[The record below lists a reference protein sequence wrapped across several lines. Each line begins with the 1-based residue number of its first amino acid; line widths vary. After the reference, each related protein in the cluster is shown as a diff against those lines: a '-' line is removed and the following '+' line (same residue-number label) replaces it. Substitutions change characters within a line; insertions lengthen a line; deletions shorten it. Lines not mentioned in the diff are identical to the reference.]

1 MANLHG
7 PSAEML
13 ATVLV
18 AYLIVSLMVLGA
30 GPQQKVEKDPSI
42 LGNLPSQRE
51 SSQPKPNALRPFFK
65 AIRKHGYAAMVCH
78 FLWSVYPQKN
88 YRSPFASRF

>member
-18 AYLIVSLMVLGA
+18 AYLVVSLMVLGA
-30 GPQQKVEKDPSI
+30 G
-42 LGNLPSQRE
+42 G
-51 SSQPKPNALRPFFK
+51 
-65 AIRKHGYAAMVCH
+65 MVRVTTDGE
-78 FLWSVYPQKN
+78 LLN
-88 YRSPFASRF
+88 ELE

>member
-30 GPQQKVEKDPSI
+30 GGRNGEGHHGWGVIDWIRVTKLTEELKKGSKYGTAK
-42 LGNLPSQRE
+42 LGYIKRQAQMHWGKI
-51 SSQPKPNALRPFFK
+51 SSR
-65 AIRKHGYAAMVCH
+65 
-78 FLWSVYPQKN
+78 
-88 YRSPFASRF
+88 

>member
-30 GPQQKVEKDPSI
+30 GGRNGEGPPRMGSVTKLIEELKKGSKYGTAK
-42 LGNLPSQRE
+42 LGYIKRQA
-51 SSQPKPNALRPFFK
+51 QM
-65 AIRKHGYAAMVCH
+65 H
-78 FLWSVYPQKN
+78 
-88 YRSPFASRF
+88 